1 MSTSIKTLCATFQER
16 VASMPDAVALRTP
29 GDAVSITWREYDQRA
44 RRIAAGLAKLGV
56 KRGDTVAL
64 MLTNRPEFHLC
75 DSAAMH
81 LGAAPFS
88 IYNTSAPEQI
98 AYLFSNAGNNVVFT
112 EKQFV
117 ARLRE
122 VGQVEHIVCV
132 DGAVDGSTTLEDLES
147 SGDKDF
153 DFDAAWR
160 AVEPGDLATIIYTS
174 GTTGPPKGVE
184 LTHANIAAEG
194 EAFDAVFASRPG
206 WRVMSYLPTAH
217 IADRITAHYSMMM
230 FGAETTCVDDPRKI
244 AEALPDT
251 RPHVFFS
258 VPRLW
263 EKLKSAIDTA
273 VAAEP
278 KAVKRNI
285 ATWAIRA
292 GARVARLKLDGKP
305 IPPVL
310 ALQHRIAE
318 TLVLAKLRHKVGLDQ
333 AEICASGAAP
343 IAPETLEYFWGLG
356 IPLYE
361 VWGMSETT
369 GLSTITSPGKVRI
382 GTVGQAVPGVE
393 VKLAEDGELLTR
405 GAGIM
410 RGYRSDPEKT
420 AEAID
425 ADGWL
430 HTGDIATIDA
440 DGYVKIVDRKK
451 ELIINEAG
459 KNMSPANIENTIK
472 ASCPVAGPVV
482 VIGDARPYISALVV
496 LDPEAA
502 GAFAARHG
510 LTEASPAALAA
521 HPEVRQ
527 AVLAGVKA
535 GNQKLSRVE
544 QVKRFRILPAVW
556 EPGGDE
562 LTPTLKLRRKPIAE
576 KYQHEID
583 ELYAKTPAGDTID
596 VG

>member
-1 MSTSIKTLCATFQER
+1 
-16 VASMPDAVALRTP
+16 
-29 GDAVSITWREYDQRA
+29 
-44 RRIAAGLAKLGV
+44 
-56 KRGDTVAL
+56 
-64 MLTNRPEFHLC
+64 
-75 DSAAMH
+75 
-81 LGAAPFS
+81 
-88 IYNTSAPEQI
+88 
-98 AYLFSNAGNNVVFT
+98 
-112 EKQFV
+112 
-117 ARLRE
+117 
-122 VGQVEHIVCV
+122 
-132 DGAVDGSTTLEDLES
+132 
-147 SGDKDF
+147 
-153 DFDAAWR
+153 
-160 AVEPGDLATIIYTS
+160 
-174 GTTGPPKGVE
+174 
-184 LTHANIAAEG
+184 
-194 EAFDAVFASRPG
+194 
-206 WRVMSYLPTAH
+206 
-217 IADRITAHYSMMM
+217 
-230 FGAETTCVDDPRKI
+230 
-244 AEALPDT
+244 
-251 RPHVFFS
+251 
-258 VPRLW
+258 
-263 EKLKSAIDTA
+263 
-273 VAAEP
+273 
-278 KAVKRNI
+278 
-285 ATWAIRA
+285 
-292 GARVARLKLDGKP
+292 
-305 IPPVL
+305 L

-382 GTVGQAVPGVE
+382 GTVGQPVPGVE

-410 RGYRSDPEKT
+410 RGYRNDPEKT

-510 LTEASPAALAA
+510 LAETSPAALAA
-521 HPEVRQ
+521 HPEIRQ

-583 ELYAKTPAGDTID
+583 ELYAKTPPGDTID